1 MISELGDING
11 KSFMMENSNIFLYIL
26 LINLFQVSCST
37 QKIDVLSTKDLKS
50 STTLHV
56 GDTYEESDLE
66 AYEKIEFSCDGKSII
81 ISKEKANRVYF
92 PSNLKLC
99 LYHKG
104 FNGSKEANRQIALLV
119 DLLGYEFVSIFGNR
133 KDFRGPE
140 IFKAL
145 LRRAEHP
152 HKRSAHLYYAKQ
164 MIATIDNFSGSDID
178 KYVKKVNDLPEFV
191 VVTAK
196 GSKGDP
202 EWEAIRF
209 RTIKKA
215 WEDGKIVLK
224 SFGQE

>member
-1 MISELGDING
+1 MEENRKKDMIKKFIIGFTIAIFSLSCSITKESLNSDKKVEKNYSEVSEDHQLQKILGIDSVHTFSCESQ
-11 KSFMMENSNIFLYIL
+11 K
-26 LINLFQVSCST
+26 INLTF
-37 QKIDVLSTKDLKS
+37 KNLNWYHFPDNLS
-50 STTLHV
+50 
-56 GDTYEESDLE
+56 
-66 AYEKIEFSCDGKSII
+66 
-81 ISKEKANRVYF
+81 R
-92 PSNLKLC
+92 C
-99 LYHKG
+99 LYTHG
-104 FNGSKEANRQIALLV
+104 YNGSKEANRQIALLV

-140 IFKAL
+140 IFEAL